1 MPKNN
6 ETTTKF
12 KVDIS
17 ELKNAMQEAK
27 RQISVTN
34 SEFKAISSSMDN
46 WRRSTDGLQAKLN
59 QLDTKLTSQKK
70 ILRSLEDQYELTVAE
85 MGEGSAAADRLRIQI
100 NNQKAAINNTDREL
114 GNYRNELERVEQAQL
129 EALRSG
135 RTLDEV
141 LDDTG
146 DSAREA
152 GEGFTVLKGVLA
164 DLVADGIRLAI
175 DSLRDFAKEA
185 VTTGMDFEAAMSEVG
200 AISGATGKDLE
211 LLENTAK
218 EFGATTVFS
227 ASESAQALK
236 YMALAGWDA
245 EKSASALGGVLDLAA
260 ASGMDLAQASDMVT
274 DYMSA
279 FGMEADKSTYF
290 ADMLAFAQSNAN
302 TSAEQLGEA
311 YKNSAAN
318 LNAAGQD
325 VETVTALL
333 SMMANQGFKGSE
345 AGTALTAIMRD
356 LTAKMKDGKI
366 MIGKTAVTVQ
376 DANGNYRDLT
386 DILKEVEAATNG
398 MGDAERATALST
410 TFTADSTKGLN
421 LLLNAGVGEAAKFEE
436 ALRKSGGTA
445 AEMGATMND
454 NAAGDVKA
462 LQSALESVKIT
473 LYEELQPKIREFTQY
488 LTENVVPGVKGA
500 IDGFKKFKQNISD
513 ALPIITGLGVA
524 LGGLA
529 LTALVGNFTAVIAAF
544 KSWTVVTK
552 LQAAAQTAL
561 NIAMKMNPIGI
572 IISLIAGLVVAFVLL
587 WNKSE
592 AFRNFW
598 IGLWDG
604 IKNTFSTVADFIVNF
619 FTVTIPETFNNVIT
633 TIGNFISSV
642 GESIGNFFTVTIPE
656 FIQTTIQ
663 WFQDLPYKIGF
674 ALGYVIGKLIEWGA
688 NMLYFVTTEIPKI
701 IDNIITFFSELP
713 GKIWEWLVNTIT
725 KIIQWRED
733 MKAKAIEA
741 GSNFLNTVVNFIKEL
756 PAKIW
761 TWLVNTIS
769 KLNQWR
775 EDMKTKGKEA
785 ITGLIDNVIEGA
797 KSIPDKMM
805 TIGKNIVDGVW
816 QGIKNAKDKFM
827 ENVKGFFSGVLD
839 GVKGALGIHSPSKVF
854 ADEIGKWIPKG
865 VAVGIDANADSALK
879 SMKNLSA
886 ELVATARGGLTNAST
901 SLNSSGSMGGVVN
914 NFTQINNSPK
924 PLSRLEIYR
933 QSKNLLGYAGGV

>member
-185 VTTGMDFEAAMSEVG
+185 VTTGMDFEASMSEVG

-356 LTAKMKDGKI
+356 LTAKMKDGQI
-366 MIGKTAVTVQ
+366 MIGKTAITVQ

-386 DILKEVEAATNG
+386 DILTEVEAATNG

-445 AEMGATMND
+445 AEMGAAMND

-488 LTENVVPGVKGA
+488 LTESVVPGVKGA
-500 IDGFKKFKQNISD
+500 IEGFKKFKQNISD

-633 TIGNFISSV
+633 TISNFITSV

-674 ALGYVIGKLIEWGA
+674 ALGYVIGKLIEWGT

-785 ITGLIDNVIEGA
+785 ITGLINNVIEGA